1 MEQQLKYKYI
11 YIYICKDDVNRTL
24 DKYES
29 LKNDEC

>member
-1 MEQQLKYKYI
+1 MEQQLKYIYI
-11 YIYICKDDVNRTL
+11 YIYIYKDDVNRRL